1 MEETGRKERSV
12 FSWNGSGLV
21 KQSLYSGLWTFD
33 ARDHVLP
40 FLYFYSTIRRPYPNG
55 GGVEKYG
62 KSEGTF
68 EGDGIVAPC
77 H

>member
-1 MEETGRKERSV
+1 MEADS
-12 FSWNGSGLV
+12 S

-33 ARDHVLP
+33 ARDHDLP
-40 FLYFYSTIRRPYPNG
+40 FLYFYSTIRRTYPNG

-68 EGDGIVAPC
+68 EGDDIVAPC
-77 H
+77 HE